1 MKGMV
6 NMKIILDAFG
16 GDNAPLEIIKGAALS
31 VKEFGIDIILTGDE
45 TTIRRT
51 AQENGVPLD
60 RIEIVNASEVIT
72 MDDEAGSVVKRK
84 TDSSMTVGLALL
96 AEGKGD
102 AFVSAGNSGALV
114 VGATLIVK
122 RIKGVKRPGFAP
134 VMPTATGCMM
144 LIDCGANVECRPEM
158 LYQYGQMGS
167 IYMEKV
173 MGVKSP
179 RVGLAN
185 VGTEEHKGGP
195 LQHETFALLKD
206 SGLNF
211 VGNTEGRDIPQGVC
225 DVLVTDGF
233 TGNLILKTYEG
244 VALVLMDKI
253 KDMFSKSVK
262 TKLAAAMVMSDL
274 KDMKKQFDYNEY
286 GGSPIMG
293 VSKPVFKAH
302 GSSKAKTIKSA
313 IGLTKQYVEGNVTQE
328 IASVISASSQ
338 KEG

>member
-1 MKGMV
+1 
-6 NMKIILDAFG
+6 MKIILDAFG
-16 GDNAPLEIIKGAALS
+16 GDNAPLEIIKGAELS
-31 VKEFGIDIILTGDE
+31 ISEFGIDVILTGDE
-45 TTIRRT
+45 GIIRKT
-51 AQENGVPLD
+51 AQDNGISLD
-60 RIEIVNASEVIT
+60 HMEIVHAPGVIT
-72 MDDEAGSVVKRK
+72 MDDEAGAVVKRK
-84 TDSSMTVGLALL
+84 TDSSMTAGLSLL

-122 RIKGVKRPGFAP
+122 RIRGVKRPGFAP
-134 VMPTATGCMM
+134 VMPTETGCAM

-158 LYQYGQMGS
+158 LLQFGQMGS

-173 MGVKSP
+173 LGVKNP

-185 VGTEEHKGGP
+185 VGTEEHKGGG

-206 SGLNF
+206 SGLHF
-211 VGNTEGRDIPQGVC
+211 VGNIEGRDFPAGAC

-244 VALVLMDKI
+244 VAMVLMDKI
-253 KDMFSKSVK
+253 KDMFTKNMK

-274 KDMKKQFDYNEY
+274 KVMKQQFDYNEY

-302 GSSKAKTIKSA
+302 GSAKAKTIKSA
-313 IGLTKQYVEGNVTQE
+313 IRLTKQYVEGNVTKE
-328 IASVISASSQ
+328 ITNLISACAP
-338 KEG
+338 KEE